1 MTNHHRHTN
10 STYNRLSKSPKGINV
25 NQTAIQS
32 CHNMSIL
39 KINSI
44 KEIFHA
50 FKAILFKFLTLTYGS
65 VTIWISRVKGVA
77 KSTRYLFADTTC
89 LTALKWI
96 TNTFLYLLLFI
107 ALPWRIYVMPNFTGP
122 KLEPE
127 TISWSNCF
135 KTSFLWT
142 ESIQIR
148 RYNFY
153 FIFITNLFYISKNTK
168 YTSQYCFVNRVSRTE
183 RADVHHRQCF
193 VYARDVHYQHLPNL
207 IKRLVTNLL
216 RSVK

>member
-1 MTNHHRHTN
+1 
-10 STYNRLSKSPKGINV
+10 
-25 NQTAIQS
+25 
-32 CHNMSIL
+32 MSIL

-65 VTIWISRVKGVA
+65 VTIWISRVKGIA
-77 KSTRYLFADTTC
+77 KSTRYLFADTTS

-127 TISWSNCF
+127 MISWSNCF

-153 FIFITNLFYISKNTK
+153 FIFITNLFS
-168 YTSQYCFVNRVSRTE
+168 
-183 RADVHHRQCF
+183 
-193 VYARDVHYQHLPNL
+193 NL
-207 IKRLVTNLL
+207 ILVKIQNILHNIVLWTDFREQRGQMSTIVSFLCTQETSITNTFQIW
-216 RSVK
+216 